1 MELVGKKVRVNNKI
15 EGKVKEATKSY
26 IVLETGEGKTMII
39 YARALTRIEVLE

>member
-1 MELVGKKVRVNNKI
+1 MELVGKKVRINNKI

-26 IVLETGEGKTMII
+26 IVIETPEGKTLII